1 MARTRR
7 EEDRLLTTEEREI
20 VAQTHHPVLG
30 GLDDSDLAA
39 LIKRLRDRRD
49 RAQGIARQQRREMR
63 GKSAPAGARAAS
75 DDTGSQEKGA
85 VLSAAL
91 KRVNKERTRRQ
102 NAGASSELSRNARR
116 ALRQAKAAESD
127 KPPRPDSRTADE
139 GMQPIVN
146 EGIAPSGNFDAEG
159 GRPVLERSR
168 KVR

>member
-7 EEDRLLTTEEREI
+7 EEDRFLDTEEREI
-20 VAQTHHPVLG
+20 VGQTHHPVLG
-30 GLDDSDLAA
+30 GLEDSDLTA

-49 RAQGIARQQRREMR
+49 RAQSIARQQRREMR
-63 GKSAPAGARAAS
+63 GKSAPAGARAAR
-75 DDTGSQEKGA
+75 DDTGSHEKSG

-102 NAGASSELSRNARR
+102 NSNGTSELSRNARR
-116 ALRQAKAAESD
+116 ALKQARAGRANQ
-127 KPPRPDSRTADE
+127 PPRPTSRTADE

-146 EGIAPSGNFDAEG
+146 DGIAPSGNFDAEG